1 MIIGLAAGLV
11 SAFVIRTSVITAKKF
26 EKYKNV
32 WIRGAVGCL
41 ILYVFFLL
49 FPALKGEG
57 YGYVSDL
64 LRGKESVIAVGSPI
78 SSLFSGPN
86 TLVILLGLLI
96 VIKPFVSAVSVESGG
111 DGGIFGPSM
120 FIGAFLGYFISKILN
135 LTGITVIDPV
145 NCIAVGMGGVLAGVM
160 HAPLTGMFLIAE
172 LTGGYKLFVPLMIV
186 VALSSFISI

>member
-1 MIIGLAAGLV
+1 MASAAAAVISEIFYNQHTFIQLNEGTVWTVTNIPYYVIIGLAAGLV

-64 LRGKESVIAVGSPI
+64 LRGKESVIAIGSPI
-78 SSLFSGPN
+78 SSLF
-86 TLVILLGLLI
+86 
-96 VIKPFVSAVSVESGG
+96 
-111 DGGIFGPSM
+111 
-120 FIGAFLGYFISKILN
+120 
-135 LTGITVIDPV
+135 
-145 NCIAVGMGGVLAGVM
+145 GGVRRKRRRRRYFRTV
-160 HAPLTGMFLIAE
+160 HVHRCFSR
-172 LTGGYKLFVPLMIV
+172 LFHFKNPEPYRHHRD
-186 VALSSFISI
+186 